1 MLADISSRMVYVV
14 ASNKPSK
21 ITMAEFGDY
30 LNTQLKPLSKDL
42 MVSKSGKCNNDNL
55 NADLHEILHSCL

>member
-1 MLADISSRMVYVV
+1 
-14 ASNKPSK
+14 
-21 ITMAEFGDY
+21 MAEFGDY